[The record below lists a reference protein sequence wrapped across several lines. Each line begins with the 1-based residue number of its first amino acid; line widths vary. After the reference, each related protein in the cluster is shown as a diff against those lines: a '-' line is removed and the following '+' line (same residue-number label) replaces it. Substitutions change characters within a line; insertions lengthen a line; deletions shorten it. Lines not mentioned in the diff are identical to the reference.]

1 MSLVRTVLEAQ
12 WKIADFGKL
21 VTLDITGMAFCHQM
35 VRSLVGTMVDI
46 GLGRLE
52 PHEMAEILDAKDRQ
66 YAGRVA
72 PPQGLVLMRV
82 GYERTSEKESEQ

>member
-1 MSLVRTVLEAQ
+1 
-12 WKIADFGKL
+12 
-21 VTLDITGMAFCHQM
+21 

-46 GLGRLE
+46 GLGRFE

-66 YAGRVA
+66 QAGRVA

-82 GYERTSEKESEQ
+82 GYDKTLDTESAQ